1 MAKGF
6 FGGVL
11 HLHPKGTFDLLL
23 LHPYA
28 WIEVKR
34 PDGKPVM
41 GKLSDEQLSFASWLC
56 QHQIPNAVV
65 DNADD
70 AVAFARSLAP

>member
-6 FGGVL
+6 FGGVI

-34 PDGKPVM
+34 PGE
-41 GKLSDEQLSFASWLC
+41 KLNPKQVAFQDWLED
-56 QHQIPNAVV
+56 HSIPHVIAHSGNE
-65 DNADD
+65 
-70 AVAFARSLAP
+70 AVAFARSLTP